1 MQDALAPSAM
11 QSGCVYV
18 CVCMEDLHGHPVV
31 ETVECRREHSALLS
45 MLSDAHGFQRSP

>member
-18 CVCMEDLHGHPVV
+18 CVYGGPARASGGGDRGVQA
-31 ETVECRREHSALLS
+31 RA
-45 MLSDAHGFQRSP
+45 QRSSIDAE